1 MREIDS
7 YRPGT
12 LKLYDAPNLYQTA
25 DGVFRI
31 KGLSRRRSRSPYRY
45 PEVQPR
51 SPRIPT
57 GSNAVIFEA
66 PDDFEAQGPLRDV
79 TKNSNNLP
87 PRAIPRQ
94 ENNAAPS
101 QSLLQKSNQP
111 EVAQRK
117 DPSPEPYIEDPHFV
131 LGVERGANEKE

>member
-51 SPRIPT
+51 SPRIAT

-87 PRAIPRQ
+87 PRAIRRQ
-94 ENNAAPS
+94 ENNATPS
-101 QSLLQKSNQP
+101 QSLQKSNQP